1 MAATIYR
8 GTLNGTGSQYWT
20 TLYENT
26 TGKNVRLVWAY
37 ARTFTPNPSAGA
49 EFYVGTTSNPD
60 HNNGNDLETWYF
72 NLEAGTIAGKWLST
86 MHGSDKNSDRMY
98 SGSSAYF
105 PTEFYVPNTEKV
117 FVQISG
123 NFSLNNYAFMYNFIA
138 ITED

>member
-8 GTLNGTGSQYWT
+8 GTLNGTGSDYWT

-26 TGKNVRLVWAY
+26 TGKNVRLVWSYVKA
-37 ARTFTPNPSAGA
+37 FSPNPATDA

-60 HNNGNDLETWYF
+60 HNNGNDLETWF
-72 NLEAGTIAGKWLST
+72 FSLTSGHSAGKWLST

>member
-1 MAATIYR
+1 
-8 GTLNGTGSQYWT
+8 
-20 TLYENT
+20 
-26 TGKNVRLVWAY
+26 
-37 ARTFTPNPSAGA
+37 
-49 EFYVGTTSNPD
+49 
-60 HNNGNDLETWYF
+60 
-72 NLEAGTIAGKWLST
+72 